1 MRLSLSRAVLGTL
14 AVIASGFV
22 YAIAESEPT
31 KAQSNTLKAM
41 IKELEDSHYVDR
53 RYDDGMSQAHLDT
66 YLDRLDPSR
75 LFLTAAEVNEF
86 SQWQTAL
93 DDLGKDGNLDPA
105 FEIYNTYATK
115 ADARLNKVIDEL
127 PQLVDSF
134 DYTANEYTEADPTE
148 RAWASDQ
155 DALTERWRKRI
166 KSQALSLKLADK
178 AADEIAPTLVKRYQ
192 NQLMR
197 LGQNKEQDVFAVY
210 ANALTTQFDP
220 HTSYFSPRR
229 AENFDIDMSLSF
241 EGIGAVLQNEDEY
254 VKVVRIV
261 PAGPADKQSDL
272 KPSELIVGVGQGD
285 SGALTDVIGWRLDDV
300 VDMIRGPRDTTVRL
314 EVIPSASRSD
324 ERRLL
329 SITRNEVK
337 LEEQAAQKK
346 VIEINDVQGNSRKI
360 GIIDIPA
367 FYLDFDAYRRGD
379 PEFKS
384 TTRDVARL
392 IQELNQ
398 EEIDGLVIDLRN
410 NGGGS
415 LREANELTGLFIEY
429 GPTVQIRSA
438 SSRVYRD
445 GKRRRGPY
453 YDGPVAVMINRL
465 SASASEIF
473 AGALQDYGRA
483 VIVGDRS
490 FGKGTVQTL
499 LELPEGQLKVTES
512 KFYRISGDSTQHRGV
527 VPDISFPSLLQHDE
541 IGESAYDN
549 ALDWDRIAPI
559 RFRDYGAVSSILPVL
574 AKRHSERAIDN
585 PDFQYILDQQVLAE
599 DIRSEEIV
607 SLNEAERRAER
618 EQQEAD
624 YLAIENARRGAK
636 GQTLLSSLDEL
647 LDEESSDT
655 EEVAENTV
663 TDSSALQESSADTI
677 ESDEDSSDSD
687 DEPDA
692 LAIETARILADAI
705 NLRSP
710 AVVQRM
716 NP

>member
-1 MRLSLSRAVLGTL
+1 M
-14 AVIASGFV
+14 
-22 YAIAESEPT
+22 
-31 KAQSNTLKAM
+31 
-41 IKELEDSHYVDR
+41 
-53 RYDDGMSQAHLDT
+53 
-66 YLDRLDPSR
+66 
-75 LFLTAAEVNEF
+75 LT
-86 SQWQTAL
+86 
-93 DDLGKDGNLDPA
+93 
-105 FEIYNTYATK
+105 
-115 ADARLNKVIDEL
+115 
-127 PQLVDSF
+127 
-134 DYTANEYTEADPTE
+134 
-148 RAWASDQ
+148 
-155 DALTERWRKRI
+155 
-166 KSQALSLKLADK
+166 
-178 AADEIAPTLVKRYQ
+178 
-192 NQLMR
+192 
-197 LGQNKEQDVFAVY
+197 
-210 ANALTTQFDP
+210 
-220 HTSYFSPRR
+220 
-229 AENFDIDMSLSF
+229 
-241 EGIGAVLQNEDEY
+241 
-254 VKVVRIV
+254 
-261 PAGPADKQSDL
+261 
-272 KPSELIVGVGQGD
+272 
-285 SGALTDVIGWRLDDV
+285 
-300 VDMIRGPRDTTVRL
+300 
-314 EVIPSASRSD
+314 
-324 ERRLL
+324 
-329 SITRNEVK
+329 ITRNQVK

-346 VIEINDVQGNSRKI
+346 VIEINDVQGNPRKI

-392 IQELNQ
+392 IHELNQ
-398 EEIDGLVIDLRN
+398 ENIDGLVIDLRN

-559 RFRDYGAVSSILPVL
+559 RYRDYGAVNSILPIL
-574 AKRHSERAIDN
+574 AKRHSERAVDN

-599 DIRSEEIV
+599 DIRSEELV

-624 YLAIENARRGAK
+624 YLAIENARRLAK
-636 GQTLLSSLDEL
+636 GESLLSSLDEL
-647 LDEESSDT
+647 LDEESLDAV
-655 EEVAENTV
+655 EVAESTV
-663 TDSSALQESSADTI
+663 TDSSALEESATDTTDDDEAD
-677 ESDEDSSDSD
+677 DS

-692 LAIETARILADAI
+692 LAVETARILADAI

-710 AVVQRM
+710 AVVQRG

>member
-1 MRLSLSRAVLGTL
+1 MKPSLPH
-14 AVIASGFV
+14 AVIASLLLATNSFV

-31 KAQSNTLKAM
+31 AAQSKTLKAM
-41 IKELEDSHYVDR
+41 IDELEESHYVDR

-75 LFLTAAEVNEF
+75 LFLTAADITEF
-86 SQWQTAL
+86 SKWQTSL
-93 DDLGKDGNLDPA
+93 DDLGKDGDLDPA
-105 FEIYNTYATK
+105 FHIYNTYA
-115 ADARLNKVIDEL
+115 AQAEARLTQVIEEL
-127 PQLVDSF
+127 PELVASF
-134 DYTANEYTEADPTE
+134 NYDVDEYTEADPTE
-148 RAWASDQ
+148 RAWAGD
-155 DALTERWRKRI
+155 DEALTERWRKRL

-178 AADEIAPTLVKRYQ
+178 PADEIAPTLVKRYE

-197 LGQNKEQDVFAVY
+197 LGQNNQQDVFAVY

-272 KPSELIVGVGQGD
+272 KPSELIVGVGQGET
-285 SGALTDVIGWRLDDV
+285 GALTDVIGWRLDDV

-329 SITRNEVK
+329 TITRNQVK

-346 VIEINDVQGNSRKI
+346 VIEINDVQGNPRKI

-392 IQELNQ
+392 ILELNQ
-398 EEIDGLVIDLRN
+398 ENIDGLVIDLRN

-559 RFRDYGAVSSILPVL
+559 RYRDYGAVNSILPIL
-574 AKRHSERAIDN
+574 AKRHSERAVDN

-599 DIRSEEIV
+599 DIRSEELV

-624 YLAIENARRGAK
+624 YLAIENARRLAK
-636 GQTLLSSLDEL
+636 GESLLSSLDEL
-647 LDEESSDT
+647 LDEESLDAV
-655 EEVAENTV
+655 EVAESTV
-663 TDSSALQESSADTI
+663 TDSSALEESATDTTDDDEAD
-677 ESDEDSSDSD
+677 DS

-692 LAIETARILADAI
+692 LAVETARILADAI

-710 AVVQRM
+710 AVVQRG

>member
-1 MRLSLSRAVLGTL
+1 MKPSLPH
-14 AVIASGFV
+14 AVIASLLLATNSFV

-31 KAQSNTLKAM
+31 AAQSKTLKAM
-41 IKELEDSHYVDR
+41 IDELEESHYVDR

-75 LFLTAAEVNEF
+75 LFLTAPDITEF
-86 SQWQTAL
+86 SKWQTSL
-93 DDLGKDGNLDPA
+93 DDLGKDGDLDPA
-105 FEIYNTYATK
+105 FHIYNTYA
-115 ADARLNKVIDEL
+115 AQAEARLTQVIEEL
-127 PQLVDSF
+127 PELVASF
-134 DYTANEYTEADPTE
+134 NYDVDEYTEADPTE
-148 RAWASDQ
+148 RAWAGD
-155 DALTERWRKRI
+155 DEALTERWRKRV

-178 AADEIAPTLVKRYQ
+178 PADEIAPTLVKRYE

-197 LGQNKEQDVFAVY
+197 LGQNNQQDVFAVY

-272 KPSELIVGVGQGD
+272 KPSELIVGVGQGE

-329 SITRNEVK
+329 TITRNQVK

-346 VIEINDVQGNSRKI
+346 IIEINDVQGNPRKI

-384 TTRDVARL
+384 TTRDVAQL
-392 IQELNQ
+392 IHELNQ
-398 EEIDGLVIDLRN
+398 ENIDGLVIDLRN

-559 RFRDYGAVSSILPVL
+559 RYRDYGAVSSILPIL
-574 AKRHSERAIDN
+574 AKRHSERAMDN

-599 DIRSEEIV
+599 DIRSEELV

-618 EQQEAD
+618 AQQEAD
-624 YLAIENARRGAK
+624 YLAIENARRLARGES
-636 GQTLLSSLDEL
+636 LLSSLDDL
-647 LDEESSDT
+647 LDEESSDAIEVT
-655 EEVAENTV
+655 ENAV
-663 TDSSALQESSADTI
+663 TDSSALQESAAGAVDDGEEAD
-677 ESDEDSSDSD
+677 DSD
-687 DEPDA
+687 DPDA
-692 LAIETARILADAI
+692 LAVETARILADAI

-710 AVVQRM
+710 AVVQRG

>member
-1 MRLSLSRAVLGTL
+1 MKPSLPHAVLVSLLL
-14 AVIASGFV
+14 AANSFV

-31 KAQSNTLKAM
+31 AAQSKTLKAM
-41 IKELEDSHYVDR
+41 INELEESHYVDR

-66 YLDRLDPSR
+66 YLERLDPSR
-75 LFLTAAEVNEF
+75 LFLTAADITEF
-86 SQWQTAL
+86 SKWQTSL
-93 DDLGKDGNLDPA
+93 DDLGKDGDLSPA
-105 FEIYNTYATK
+105 FHIYNTYA
-115 ADARLNKVIDEL
+115 ARAEERLTQVIAQL
-127 PQLVDSF
+127 PDLVAGF
-134 DYTANEYTEADPTE
+134 DYAVDEYTEANPTE
-148 RAWASDQ
+148 RAWAGDD
-155 DALTERWRKRI
+155 DALTERWRKRL

-178 AADEIAPTLVKRYQ
+178 PADEIAPTLVKRYQ

-197 LGQNKEQDVFAVY
+197 LGQNNQQDVFAVY

-329 SITRNEVK
+329 TITRSQVK

-346 VIEINDVQGNSRKI
+346 VIEINDVQGNPRKI

-392 IQELNQ
+392 IHELNQ
-398 EEIDGLVIDLRN
+398 ENIDGLVIDLRN

-445 GKRRRGPY
+445 GKRRRAPY

-559 RFRDYGAVSSILPVL
+559 RYRDYGAVSSILPIL
-574 AKRHSERAIDN
+574 AKRHSERAMDN

-599 DIRSEEIV
+599 DTRSEELV

-624 YLAIENARRGAK
+624 YLAIENTRRQAK
-636 GQTLLSSLDEL
+636 GQDLLASLDEL
-647 LDEESSDT
+647 LDEESSDAI
-655 EEVAENTV
+655 EVAENAV
-663 TDSSALQESSADTI
+663 TDSSALPDSATDKTDG
-677 ESDEDSSDSD
+677 DEADDSD
-687 DEPDA
+687 DPDA
-692 LAIETARILADAI
+692 LAVEAARILADAI

-710 AVVQRM
+710 AVVQRG
-716 NP
+716 N